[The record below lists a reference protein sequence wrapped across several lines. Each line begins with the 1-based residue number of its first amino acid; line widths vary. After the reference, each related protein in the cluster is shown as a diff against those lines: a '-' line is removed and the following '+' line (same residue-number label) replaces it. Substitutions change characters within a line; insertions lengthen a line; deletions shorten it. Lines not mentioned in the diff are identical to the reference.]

1 MSSRLRHQGLPGLQA
16 QKCESTV
23 NTRASAIVTG
33 TTFAIVWPTTSMTSI
48 GKPDMA
54 TSFDRTCQ
62 GYPLALKEP

>member
-23 NTRASAIVTG
+23 NTRPSAIVIG

-48 GKPDMA
+48 GKLDMA
-54 TSFDRTCQ
+54 ASFDRRLQ
-62 GYPLALKEP
+62 GYLLALKEP